1 MERFR
6 YHAFVIIETDTPVSV
21 GSGEKGINVDR
32 LIVKDANGLPYIP
45 GTGLA
50 GALRAEFTA
59 YAGKTAKV
67 NDLFGYQQGKEG
79 QGSRLLIS
87 SAHLIDHSGQA
98 VIEGLVPQL
107 ADDPYYQILGK
118 LPDRDHVR
126 ITSKGGA
133 DTEGHG
139 KYNEELLHKG
149 VRMAF
154 RLELISQQEDDQ
166 DWQQLLDI
174 LHLPTFRIGG
184 GTRKGYGK
192 LAIRKCLVRQFDLQQ
207 RSDLIDYLKLDN
219 SLNVDRDHWTP
230 YEAVIDQSDSPWLQY
245 KLQLSAADFFLFGA
259 SHGDKDADLVPKTET
274 FIDWSTGKPQLTS
287 QEHLL
292 MPATSLKG
300 ALAHRT
306 AFHFN
311 RLNQQ
316 FADNSKGDFP
326 QPRLDIPGM
335 LALLDGKAEQ
345 EDRVYAAMD
354 SDEATLLPSEQATDS
369 EQFPQGSRIP
379 ELKRE
384 IQQLEQSTKRLNAE
398 KKKLEQ
404 KLQYAAGFN
413 NIADRDAS
421 DQWKIFE
428 KELKEYTDQL
438 SEAEPTGEN
447 NQAVRALFGYAND
460 STASGQRGH
469 VLIPDV
475 YLPWDAKKQNKV
487 FNHVSIDR
495 FTGGNMD
502 GMLFSQ
508 KVASMRDPIEIPVYV
523 HRQALQQ
530 AQVKEAFEEALRDLC
545 EGRLALGGATTK
557 GHGIFK
563 GHFNN

>member
-50 GALRAEFTA
+50 GALRAEFA
-59 YAGKTAKV
+59 AFADEAAKV
-67 NDLFGYQQGKEG
+67 NDLFGFQHGEEG

-87 SAHLIDHSGQA
+87 SAHLIDHTGKA
-98 VIEGLVPQL
+98 VIEGLAPQL

-154 RLELISQQEDDQ
+154 RLELISQQEEDQ
-166 DWQQLLDI
+166 DWQQLLNI

-192 LAIRKCLVRQFDLQQ
+192 LAIRECLVRQFDLQQ
-207 RSDLIDYLKLDN
+207 RSNLIDFLRLDN
-219 SLNVDRDHWTP
+219 SLNIARSDWKP
-230 YEAVIDQSDSPWLQY
+230 YQPAVQAANSPWLAY
-245 KLQLSAADFFLFGA
+245 TLRLTARDFFLFGA
-259 SHGDKDADLVPKTET
+259 SHGNKHADLVPKTEPY
-274 FIDWSTGKPQLTS
+274 FDWSEGKPKLVRKKQL
-287 QEHLL
+287 LV
-292 MPATSLKG
+292 PATSLKG
-300 ALAHRT
+300 ALSHRT
-306 AFHFN
+306 AYHYN
-311 RLNQQ
+311 RLRQQ
-316 FADNSKGDFP
+316 FVDSNDTDSQ
-326 QPRLDIPGM
+326 QPVLNIPGI
-335 LALLDGKAEQ
+335 LALLGDWTAPDDLSVAEAGSGQ
-345 EDRVYAAMD
+345 VL
-354 SDEATLLPSEQATDS
+354 DEQIMQLKEHTQRLEASKV
-369 EQFPQGSRIP
+369 
-379 ELKRE
+379 ELE
-384 IQQLEQSTKRLNAE
+384 ELV
-398 KKKLEQ
+398 Q
-404 KLQYAAGFN
+404 KLQDFDTHTDREAAQ
-413 NIADRDAS
+413 IWRA
-421 DQWKIFE
+421 FE
-428 KELKEYTDQL
+428 AML
-438 SEAEPTGEN
+438 STYIEEKKRKGEPTGEN
-447 NQAVRALFGYAND
+447 NEAVRNLFGFAND
-460 STASGQRGH
+460 SDTSGQRGH

-475 YLPWDAKKQNKV
+475 YLPWEEDQQSKV

-495 FTGGNMD
+495 YTGGNMD

-508 KVASMRDPIEIPVYV
+508 QVARVQETFEVSVYV

-530 AQVKEAFEEALRDLC
+530 AKVKEAFEEALRDLC
-545 EGRLALGGATTK
+545 EGRLALGGSTTK
-557 GHGIFK
+557 GHGIFE